1 MLAIFKREFKSLF
14 WNITGWLFI
23 GITLALFGL
32 YFFVYN
38 LSYGYPYISY
48 SLSAIAFLFMVTVP
62 ILTMR
67 VLAEEKHAKTDQL
80 LLTAPVSVGKIVLG
94 KFLALAL
101 VYTICIG
108 VICVAPLVL
117 MIFGDVPLA
126 ETYVGILGFWLY
138 GLATIAI
145 GTFVSSLTE
154 SQVISA
160 VVSFGLIFVGY
171 MMSSICS
178 VISSSGN
185 LLTKILGCYDL
196 YTPLD
201 DFFNG
206 TLSITGI
213 VYYLSVIALA
223 LFLTEQMIQKRRWT
237 ISRNMISTSV
247 FSTSMIVIVVAL
259 TVVVNLIAS
268 ALPETYTQIDATSQ
282 KLYSITE
289 DTEKYLD
296 TLKDDVTLY
305 VMVNKNSKDDN
316 VDRTLQK
323 YASASKHVK
332 VKYVDPNVSPTFA
345 SKYTDSDVTSNS
357 IIVVCGDRSKVIDY
371 NSDIYE
377 YSYDSSYNYSV
388 TGYDCE
394 GQVTAAIQ
402 YVTSESTTNVY
413 ELTGHDESTL
423 SGDFSEVFQKRF
435 MNVES
440 LNLLTVDAIPE
451 DCQALFITAPQSDL
465 SEDDLTKL
473 SQYLGNG
480 GKIYLSIDYSK
491 WNELTNFKKLLS
503 DNNIKTTESYLVE
516 TDRSYYYPN
525 NPLWLLPN
533 VENTEVSSSVAG
545 MTQVMAP
552 CSVGFTFTGEDDS
565 NVTSFMTTSANAT
578 AKTAAN
584 TQKFY
589 EKFAGND
596 QATDTEIINALTS
609 VQDGDSQGQYSL
621 GMLVTNAN
629 GGELCVLGSAMMCTD
644 GKNQYVSGRNAT
656 LFNGIVN
663 ALVTTDDGS
672 SDNAVVIA
680 AKDYTV
686 SNLTVSANAMLV
698 YGILWGIFM
707 PIALIIIGIIVWAR
721 RRKR

>member
-1 MLAIFKREFKSLF
+1 MLAIFKREFKSIF

-80 LLTAPVSVGKIVLG
+80 LLTAPISVGKIVLG

-117 MIFGDVPLA
+117 MIFGEVPLA

-206 TLSITGI
+206 TLSVTGI

-247 FSTSMIVIVVAL
+247 FSTGMIAIVVAL

-435 MNVES
+435 MNVGS
-440 LNLLTVDAIPE
+440 LSLLTVDAIPE

-465 SEDDLTKL
+465 SEDDLSKL

-491 WNELTNFKKLLS
+491 WNDLTNFKKLLS
-503 DNNIKTTESYLVE
+503 DNSIETTESLLAE
-516 TDRSYYYPN
+516 TDRSYYYQSPFY
-525 NPLWLLPN
+525 LLPN

-545 MTQVMAP
+545 MTQVFVP
-552 CSVGFTFTGEDDS
+552 YSVGLTYTGEDDS
-565 NVTSFMTTSANAT
+565 NVTSFMTTSDT
-578 AKTAAN
+578 TIAKAAAN
-584 TQKFY
+584 IAAVQS
-589 EKFAGND
+589 
-596 QATDTEIINALTS
+596 QADAANIAS
-609 VQDGDSQGQYSL
+609 VQDGDTQGQYSL
-621 GMLVTNAN
+621 GMMVTNEN

-644 GKNQYVSGRNAT
+644 SANQIVSGHNAT

-663 ALVTTDDGS
+663 ALVTTDDGN

>member
-80 LLTAPVSVGKIVLG
+80 LLTAPISVGKIVLG

-117 MIFGDVPLA
+117 MIFGEVPLA

-206 TLSITGI
+206 TLSVTGI

-247 FSTSMIVIVVAL
+247 FSTGMIAIVVAL

-282 KLYSITE
+282 KLYSITK

-345 SKYTDSDVTSNS
+345 SKYTDNDVTSNS

-371 NSDIYE
+371 NSDLYE

-435 MNVES
+435 MNVGS
-440 LNLLTVDAIPE
+440 LSLLTVDAIPE
-451 DCQALFITAPQSDL
+451 DCQAIFITAPQSDL
-465 SEDDLTKL
+465 SEDDLSKL

-491 WNELTNFKKLLS
+491 WNDLTNFKKLLS
-503 DNNIKTTESYLVE
+503 DNNIETTESLLAE
-516 TDRSYYYPN
+516 TDRSYYYQSPFY
-525 NPLWLLPN
+525 LLPN

-545 MTQVMAP
+545 MTQVFVP
-552 CSVGFTFTGEDDS
+552 YSVGLTYTGEDDS
-565 NVTSFMTTSANAT
+565 NVTSFMTTSDT
-578 AKTAAN
+578 TIAKAAAN
-584 TQKFY
+584 IAAVQS
-589 EKFAGND
+589 
-596 QATDTEIINALTS
+596 QADAANIAS
-609 VQDGDSQGQYSL
+609 AQDGDTQGQYSL
-621 GMLVTNAN
+621 GIMVTNEN

-644 GKNQYVSGRNAT
+644 SANQIVSGHNAT

-663 ALVTTDDGS
+663 ALVTTDDGN

>member
-67 VLAEEKHAKTDQL
+67 VLAEEKHAKIDQL
-80 LLTAPVSVGKIVLG
+80 LLTAPISVGKIVLG

-117 MIFGDVPLA
+117 MIFGEVPLA

-206 TLSITGI
+206 TLSVTGI

-247 FSTSMIVIVVAL
+247 FSTGMIAIVVAL

-282 KLYSITE
+282 KLYSITK
-289 DTEKYLD
+289 DTEKYLE

-345 SKYTDSDVTSNS
+345 SKYTDNDVTSNS

-435 MNVES
+435 MNVGS
-440 LNLLTVDAIPE
+440 LSLLTVDAIPE
-451 DCQALFITAPQSDL
+451 DCQAIFITAPQSDL
-465 SEDDLTKL
+465 SEDDLSKL

-491 WNELTNFKKLLS
+491 WNDLTNFKKLLS
-503 DNNIKTTESYLVE
+503 DNNIETTESLLAE
-516 TDRSYYYPN
+516 TDRSYYYQSPFY
-525 NPLWLLPN
+525 LLPN

-545 MTQVMAP
+545 MTQVFVP
-552 CSVGFTFTGEDDS
+552 YSVGLTYTGEDDS
-565 NVTSFMTTSANAT
+565 NVTSFMTTSDT
-578 AKTAAN
+578 TIAKAAAN
-584 TQKFY
+584 IAAVQS
-589 EKFAGND
+589 
-596 QATDTEIINALTS
+596 QADAANIAS
-609 VQDGDSQGQYSL
+609 AQDGDTQGQYSL
-621 GMLVTNAN
+621 GMMVTNEN

-644 GKNQYVSGRNAT
+644 SANQIVSGHNAT

-663 ALVTTDDGS
+663 ALVTTDDGN

>member
-80 LLTAPVSVGKIVLG
+80 LLTAPISVGKIVLG

-117 MIFGDVPLA
+117 MIFGEVPLA

-206 TLSITGI
+206 TLSVTGI

-247 FSTSMIVIVVAL
+247 FSTGMIAIVVAL

-296 TLKDDVTLY
+296 TLRDDVTLY

-435 MNVES
+435 MNVGS
-440 LNLLTVDAIPE
+440 LSLLTVDAIPE
-451 DCQALFITAPQSDL
+451 DCQAIFITAPQSDL
-465 SEDDLTKL
+465 SEDDLSKL

-491 WNELTNFKKLLS
+491 WNDLTNFKKLLS
-503 DNNIKTTESYLVE
+503 DNSIETTESLLAE
-516 TDRSYYYPN
+516 TDRSYYYQSPFY
-525 NPLWLLPN
+525 LLPN

-545 MTQVMAP
+545 MTQVFVP
-552 CSVGFTFTGEDDS
+552 YSVGLTYTGEDDS
-565 NVTSFMTTSANAT
+565 NVTSFMTTSDT
-578 AKTAAN
+578 TIAKAAAN
-584 TQKFY
+584 IAAVQS
-589 EKFAGND
+589 
-596 QATDTEIINALTS
+596 QADAANIAS
-609 VQDGDSQGQYSL
+609 VQDGDTQGQYSL
-621 GMLVTNAN
+621 GMMVTNEN

-644 GKNQYVSGRNAT
+644 SANQIVSGHNAT

-663 ALVTTDDGS
+663 ALVTTDDGN

>member
-80 LLTAPVSVGKIVLG
+80 LLTAPISVGKIVFG

-117 MIFGDVPLA
+117 MIFGEVPLA

-206 TLSITGI
+206 TLSVTGI

-247 FSTSMIVIVVAL
+247 FSTGMIAIVVAL

-282 KLYSITE
+282 KLYSITK

-345 SKYTDSDVTSNS
+345 SKYTDNDVTSNS

-435 MNVES
+435 MNVGS
-440 LNLLTVDAIPE
+440 LSLLTVDAIPE
-451 DCQALFITAPQSDL
+451 DCQAIFITAPQSDL
-465 SEDDLTKL
+465 SEDDLSKL

-491 WNELTNFKKLLS
+491 WKDLTNFKKLLS
-503 DNNIKTTESYLVE
+503 DNNIETTESLLAE
-516 TDRSYYYPN
+516 TDRSYYYQSPFY
-525 NPLWLLPN
+525 LLPN

-545 MTQVMAP
+545 MTQVFVP
-552 CSVGFTFTGEDDS
+552 YSVGLTYTGEDDS
-565 NVTSFMTTSANAT
+565 NVTSFMTTSDT
-578 AKTAAN
+578 TIAKAAAN
-584 TQKFY
+584 IAAVQS
-589 EKFAGND
+589 
-596 QATDTEIINALTS
+596 QADAANIAS
-609 VQDGDSQGQYSL
+609 VQDGDTQGQYSL
-621 GMLVTNAN
+621 GMMVTNEN

-644 GKNQYVSGRNAT
+644 SANQIVSGHNAT

-663 ALVTTDDGS
+663 ALVTTDDEN

-707 PIALIIIGIIVWAR
+707 PIVLIIIGIIVWAR

>member
-80 LLTAPVSVGKIVLG
+80 LLTAPISVGKIVLG

-117 MIFGDVPLA
+117 MIFGEVPLA

-160 VVSFGLIFVGY
+160 VASFGLIFVGY

-206 TLSITGI
+206 TLSVTGI
-213 VYYLSVIALA
+213 VYYLSVIVLA

-247 FSTSMIVIVVAL
+247 FSTGMIAIVVAL

-435 MNVES
+435 MNVGS
-440 LNLLTVDAIPE
+440 LSLLTVDAIPE

-465 SEDDLTKL
+465 SEDDLSKL

-491 WNELTNFKKLLS
+491 WNDLTNFKKLLS
-503 DNNIKTTESYLVE
+503 DNNIETTESLLAE
-516 TDRSYYYPN
+516 TDRSYYYQSPFY
-525 NPLWLLPN
+525 LLPN

-545 MTQVMAP
+545 MTQVFVP
-552 CSVGFTFTGEDDS
+552 YSVGLTYTGEDDS
-565 NVTSFMTTSANAT
+565 NVTSFMTTSDT
-578 AKTAAN
+578 TIAKAAAN
-584 TQKFY
+584 IAAVQS
-589 EKFAGND
+589 
-596 QATDTEIINALTS
+596 QADAANIAS
-609 VQDGDSQGQYSL
+609 VQDGDTQGQYSL
-621 GMLVTNAN
+621 GMMVTNEN

-644 GKNQYVSGRNAT
+644 SANQIVSGHNAT

-663 ALVTTDDGS
+663 ALVTTDDGN

-707 PIALIIIGIIVWAR
+707 PIVLIIIGIIVWAR

>member
-80 LLTAPVSVGKIVLG
+80 LLTAPLSVGKIVLG

-117 MIFGDVPLA
+117 MIFGEVPLA

-206 TLSITGI
+206 TLSVTGI

-247 FSTSMIVIVVAL
+247 FSTGMIAIVVAL
-259 TVVVNLIAS
+259 TVVVILIAS

-345 SKYTDSDVTSNS
+345 SKYTDNDVTSNS

-402 YVTSESTTNVY
+402 YVTSETTTNVY

-435 MNVES
+435 MNVGS
-440 LNLLTVDAIPE
+440 LSLLTVDAIPE
-451 DCQALFITAPQSDL
+451 DCQAIFITAPQSDL
-465 SEDDLTKL
+465 SEDDLSKL

-491 WNELTNFKKLLS
+491 WNDLTNFKKLLS
-503 DNNIKTTESYLVE
+503 DNNIETTESLLAE
-516 TDRSYYYPN
+516 TDRSYYYQSPFY
-525 NPLWLLPN
+525 LLPN

-545 MTQVMAP
+545 MTQVFVP
-552 CSVGFTFTGEDDS
+552 YSVGLTYTGEDDS
-565 NVTSFMTTSANAT
+565 NVTSFMTTSDT
-578 AKTAAN
+578 TIAKAAAN
-584 TQKFY
+584 IAAVQS
-589 EKFAGND
+589 
-596 QATDTEIINALTS
+596 QADAANIAS
-609 VQDGDSQGQYSL
+609 VQDGDTQGQYSL
-621 GMLVTNAN
+621 GIMVTNEN
-629 GGELCVLGSAMMCTD
+629 GGELCVLGSAMMFTD
-644 GKNQYVSGRNAT
+644 SANQIVSGHNAT

-663 ALVTTDDGS
+663 ALVTTDDGN

>member
-67 VLAEEKHAKTDQL
+67 VLAEEKHAKIDQL
-80 LLTAPVSVGKIVLG
+80 LLTAPISVGKIVLG

-117 MIFGDVPLA
+117 MIFGEVPLA

-185 LLTKILGCYDL
+185 LLTKFLGCYDL

-206 TLSITGI
+206 TLSVTGI

-247 FSTSMIVIVVAL
+247 FSTGMIAIVVAL

-282 KLYSITE
+282 KLYSITK

-435 MNVES
+435 MNVGS
-440 LNLLTVDAIPE
+440 LSLLTVDAIPE

-465 SEDDLTKL
+465 SEDDLSKL

-491 WNELTNFKKLLS
+491 WNDLTNFKKLLS
-503 DNNIKTTESYLVE
+503 DNNIETTESLLAE
-516 TDRSYYYPN
+516 TDRSYYYQSPFY
-525 NPLWLLPN
+525 LLPN

-545 MTQVMAP
+545 MTQVFVP
-552 CSVGFTFTGEDDS
+552 YSVGLTYTGEDDS
-565 NVTSFMTTSANAT
+565 NVTSFMTTSDT
-578 AKTAAN
+578 TIAKAAAN
-584 TQKFY
+584 IAAVQS
-589 EKFAGND
+589 
-596 QATDTEIINALTS
+596 QADAANIAS
-609 VQDGDSQGQYSL
+609 VQDGDTQGQYSL
-621 GMLVTNAN
+621 GMMVTNEN

-644 GKNQYVSGRNAT
+644 SANQIVSGHNAT

-663 ALVTTDDGS
+663 ALVTTDDEN

-707 PIALIIIGIIVWAR
+707 PIVLIIIGIIVWAR